1 MISSEIGKEVI
12 KKELPLIPKLP
23 GVYRMLND
31 KGEILYVG
39 KAKNLPNRLKSYI
52 AEKNHIIRTE
62 RMLSQT
68 KKLEITT
75 TSNESEALL
84 LEANLIKKHKPKFNI
99 LLRDDKSFPFIFI
112 GNKDVWPQIRRHRGK
127 KTKEGFYFGPFA
139 SAGSANWTIKMIQK
153 IFHLRV
159 CDDTVFKNRERP
171 CILYQ
176 IKRCSGPCVMIS
188 SEIGKEVIKRELPL
202 IPKLP
207 GVYRMLNDKGEILYV
222 GKAKNLPNRLKSYIA
237 EKNHIIRTERMLS
250 QTKKLEITTTSNES
264 EALLL
269 EANLIKKHKP
279 KFNILLRDDKSFP
292 FIFIGNKDVWPQI
305 RRHRG
310 KKTKE
315 GFYFGP
321 FASAGSANWTIKMI
335 QKIFHLRVCDDTVF
349 KNRERPCILYQ
360 IKRCSGPCV
369 GYVEKEDYKKTVD
382 DAIEFVSGKSR
393 KIQKSLSDQ
402 MEKAS
407 EDLDFEKAV
416 ILRDRIK
423 SLNIIQSSQ
432 RINEANLIE
441 ADVIAGYKESGKTC
455 IQVFFYRSKQ
465 NWGNQAFFPKHD
477 PDESLSNIL
486 NSFVSQFY
494 ENKSVPS
501 SIIISEE
508 IKEKN
513 LIEKTLSKKEGKQVN
528 LSVAKKGSKLKVI
541 NQATKNAKESLNRK
555 LYESQNNREL
565 FDSVASKFNL
575 ETNINLVEVYDNSHI
590 QGTNSVGALIAF
602 GEEGFIKK
610 RYRKFNIKSKKN
622 EQDDYGMMREVLNRR
637 FKRAIQEK
645 DNYLSFPD
653 LVIVDGGKGQ
663 YSVARDSLN
672 ELGLHEIPIIAI
684 AKGKF
689 RNSGNETFFH
699 NGKEY
704 KFNKNDPTL
713 FFLQRIRDESHRFA
727 ISAHRAKRK
736 RGISKSLLDQIE
748 GIGSI
753 RKRAL
758 LNHFGSARAVESAS
772 LDEIKSVDGVEEKVA
787 KKIYN
792 FFHE

>member
-1 MISSEIGKEVI
+1 MISSDIGKEVI
-12 KKELPLIPKLP
+12 KKELALIPKLP
-23 GVYRMLND
+23 GVYKMLNSNN
-31 KGEILYVG
+31 EILYVG

-52 AEKNHIIRTE
+52 SEKNHIIRTE

-84 LEANLIKKHKPKFNI
+84 LEANLIKKYKPKFNI

-112 GNKDVWPQIRRHRGK
+112 GNKEKWPQIKRHRGK
-127 KTKEGFYFGPFA
+127 KDREGFF
-139 SAGSANWTIKMIQK
+139 
-153 IFHLRV
+153 
-159 CDDTVFKNRERP
+159 
-171 CILYQ
+171 
-176 IKRCSGPCVMIS
+176 
-188 SEIGKEVIKRELPL
+188 
-202 IPKLP
+202 
-207 GVYRMLNDKGEILYV
+207 
-222 GKAKNLPNRLKSYIA
+222 
-237 EKNHIIRTERMLS
+237 
-250 QTKKLEITTTSNES
+250 
-264 EALLL
+264 
-269 EANLIKKHKP
+269 
-279 KFNILLRDDKSFP
+279 
-292 FIFIGNKDVWPQI
+292 
-305 RRHRG
+305 
-310 KKTKE
+310 
-315 GFYFGP
+315 FGP

-369 GYVEKEDYKKTVD
+369 GYIKEDDYKQTVE

-393 KIQKSLSDQ
+393 KIQKNLSNQ

-407 EDLDFEKAV
+407 EELDFEKAA

-432 RINEANLIE
+432 RVNEANLIE

-477 PDESLSNIL
+477 PDENISNIL
-486 NSFVSQFY
+486 NSFIIQFY

-501 SIIISEE
+501 SIILSEE
-508 IKEKN
+508 IKEKI
-513 LIEKTLSKKEGKQVN
+513 LIQKTLSQKENKQISI
-528 LSVAKKGSKLKVI
+528 SVAKKGSKLKVI
-541 NQATKNAKESLNRK
+541 TQAIKNAKDSLNRK

-565 FDSVASKFNL
+565 FDEVAKKFNL
-575 ETNINLVEVYDNSHI
+575 ETNINLIEVYDNSHI
-590 QGTNSVGALIAF
+590 QGTNSVGALIAY
-602 GEEGFIKK
+602 GDEGFIKK
-610 RYRKFNIKSKKN
+610 RYRKFNIKIKKN
-622 EQDDYGMMREVLNRR
+622 EQDDYGMMKEVLNRR

-653 LVIVDGGKGQ
+653 LVLIDGGKGQ
-663 YSVARDSLN
+663 YSSARETLN
-672 ELGLHEIPIIAI
+672 ELGLHDLPIVAI
-684 AKGKF
+684 AKGKY

-699 NGKEY
+699 NGRDF
-704 KFNKNDPTL
+704 KFQKNDPAL

-736 RGISKSLLDQIE
+736 KGISKSLLDQIE

-758 LNHFGSARAVESAS
+758 LNHFGSARGVESAS
-772 LDEIKSVDGVEEKVA
+772 LDEIKTVEGVEEKVA